1 MHCAEHFK
9 QSDKEPILGLIHEH
23 PLATLTTVIEGQLE
37 ANHLPLLWRD
47 NGSPWGCLVGHI
59 ARKDPLARAGLGS
72 QALVMFQGPQ
82 RYISP
87 NWYAT
92 KAEHGKVV
100 PTWNY
105 LAVHAW
111 GPLVFHDSPEWILT
125 QLTELTNR
133 HEGEQPHPWGVS
145 DAPSDFTERLVGA
158 LIGIEVRIE
167 RVQSKFKLSQNQPVA
182 NQLGVIEGLRLRDPN
197 DPIAHRMQGLLDTL
211 KQAHEK

>member
-9 QSDKEPILGLIHEH
+9 QSDKEPLLRLMHEH
-23 PLATLTTVIEGQLE
+23 PLATITTVIEGHLE

-47 NGSPWGCLVGHI
+47 DGSEWGCLVGHI
-59 ARKDPLARAGLGS
+59 ARKDPLAKATAGAE
-72 QALVMFQGPQ
+72 ALVMFQGPQ

-111 GPLVFHDSPEWILT
+111 GPLVLHDRPEWILA
-125 QLTELTNR
+125 QLTELTER
-133 HEGEQPHPWGVS
+133 HEGTQPHPWAVS
-145 DAPSDFTERLVGA
+145 DAPSDYTERMVGA
-158 LIGIEVRIE
+158 LIGIEIPIQ
-167 RVQSKFKLSQNQPVA
+167 RVQGKFKLSQNQPVA
-182 NQLGVIEGLRLRDPN
+182 NQQGVITGLRMRDPN
-197 DPIAHRMQGLLDTL
+197 DAIATHMQALLSPSPMP
-211 KQAHEK
+211 

>member
-1 MHCAEHFK
+1 
-9 QSDKEPILGLIHEH
+9 
-23 PLATLTTVIEGQLE
+23 VIEGHLE

-47 NGSPWGCLVGHI
+47 DGSEWGCLVGHI
-59 ARKDPLARAGLGS
+59 ARKDPLAKATAGAE
-72 QALVMFQGPQ
+72 ALVMFQGPQ

-111 GPLVFHDSPEWILT
+111 GPLVLHDRPEWILT
-125 QLTELTNR
+125 QLTELTER
-133 HEGEQPHPWGVS
+133 HEGTQDHPWAVS

-158 LIGIEVRIE
+158 LIGIEIRIE
-167 RVQSKFKLSQNQPVA
+167 RVQGKFKLSQNQALA
-182 NQLGVIEGLRLRDPN
+182 NQQGVITGLRMRDPN
-197 DPIAHRMQGLLDTL
+197 DPMATHMQALLAPSPTP
-211 KQAHEK
+211 

>member
-1 MHCAEHFK
+1 MHCAEHFR
-9 QSDKEPILGLIHEH
+9 QSDKEPLLRLMHEN
-23 PLATLTTVIEGQLE
+23 PLATVTTVIEGHLE

-47 NGSPWGCLVGHI
+47 DGSEWGCLVGHI
-59 ARKDPLARAGLGS
+59 ARKDPLAKATAG
-72 QALVMFQGPQ
+72 AETLVMFQGPQ

-111 GPLVFHDSPEWILT
+111 GPLVLHDRPEWILT
-125 QLTELTNR
+125 QLTELTER
-133 HEGEQPHPWGVS
+133 HEGTQDHPWAVS

-158 LIGIEVRIE
+158 LIGIEIRIE
-167 RVQSKFKLSQNQPVA
+167 RVQGKFKLSQNQPVA
-182 NQLGVIEGLRLRDPN
+182 NQQGVITGLRMRDPS
-197 DPIAHRMQGLLDTL
+197 DPIATHMQALLAPSPT
-211 KQAHEK
+211 H